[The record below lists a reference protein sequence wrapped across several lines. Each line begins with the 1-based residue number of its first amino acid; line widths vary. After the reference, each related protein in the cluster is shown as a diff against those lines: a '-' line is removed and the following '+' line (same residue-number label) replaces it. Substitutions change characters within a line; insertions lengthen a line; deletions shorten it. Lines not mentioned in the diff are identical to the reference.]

1 MYSECVILREKNI
14 KLCKRL
20 VNSYLIFFI
29 KLNLN
34 IRFNGFVNLFFELWF
49 IKNEMLN
56 DLFLV
61 KLEFLLILFF
71 WFSLWNGVKSF
82 EKKVWKY

>member
-29 KLNLN
+29 KLNL
-34 IRFNGFVNLFFELWF
+34 RFVNLFFEL
-49 IKNEMLN
+49 
-56 DLFLV
+56 
-61 KLEFLLILFF
+61 
-71 WFSLWNGVKSF
+71 
-82 EKKVWKY
+82 

>member
-1 MYSECVILREKNI
+1 MYNECVILREKNI

-34 IRFNGFVNLFFELWF
+34 IRFNGFVNLFFEL
-49 IKNEMLN
+49 
-56 DLFLV
+56 
-61 KLEFLLILFF
+61 
-71 WFSLWNGVKSF
+71 
-82 EKKVWKY
+82 